1 MIDKE
6 WMHRG
11 LACCVRH
18 NPALGGIPLGYVA
31 VPDGH
36 PLRRDGIDLDACLDS
51 HGGVT
56 FAGFLWDDPHH
67 RWWVGFDMGH
77 LWLGDVTISYTDNG
91 VEYTSHRTDEE
102 CVEEV
107 NFLAQQIAEIT
118 DEIDPLQEGEA

>member
-1 MIDKE
+1 M
-6 WMHRG
+6 
-11 LACCVRH
+11 LAAC
-18 NPALGGIPLGYVA
+18 GTIPRLA
-31 VPDGH
+31 ASRSATWRFPDGH

-102 CVEEV
+102 V

-118 DEIDPLQEGEA
+118 DEIEPLQEGEA